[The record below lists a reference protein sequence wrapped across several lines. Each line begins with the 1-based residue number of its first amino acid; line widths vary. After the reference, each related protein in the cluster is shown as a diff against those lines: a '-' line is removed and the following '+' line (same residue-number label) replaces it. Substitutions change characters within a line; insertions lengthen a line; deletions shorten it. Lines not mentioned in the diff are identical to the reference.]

1 MKKLFF
7 VFYLVANVIRAQE
20 IEPKN
25 VIENFFNGF
34 HKKDTLALRATTHKD
49 IVMQSVA
56 KTKEG
61 NKVTTESFSNFLK
74 SIKSLPENFVFEE
87 RILDYKVQSDGLLAH
102 VWTPYEFYVNGNLS
116 HKGTNSFTLVKE
128 KEQWVIIHIID
139 TRMR

>member
-7 VFYLVANVIRAQE
+7 VFFLVANVIQAQDV
-20 IEPKN
+20 EPKN

-56 KTKEG
+56 TTKEG

-74 SIKSLPENFVFEE
+74 SMKSLPENLVFEE

-128 KEQWVIIHIID
+128 MEQWVIIHIID

>member
-7 VFYLVANVIRAQE
+7 VFFLVANVIQAQDV
-20 IEPKN
+20 EPKN

-56 KTKEG
+56 TTKEG

-74 SIKSLPENFVFEE
+74 SNTSKFLLSL
-87 RILDYKVQSDGLLAH
+87 ILDRLILL
-102 VWTPYEFYVNGNLS
+102 LS
-116 HKGTNSFTLVKE
+116 VK
-128 KEQWVIIHIID
+128 KFKFLIL
-139 TRMR
+139 

>member
-7 VFYLVANVIRAQE
+7 VFFLVANVIQAQDV
-20 IEPKN
+20 EPKN

-74 SIKSLPENFVFEE
+74 SMKSLPENLVFEE

-102 VWTPYEFYVNGNLS
+102 VWTPYEFYVNGSLS